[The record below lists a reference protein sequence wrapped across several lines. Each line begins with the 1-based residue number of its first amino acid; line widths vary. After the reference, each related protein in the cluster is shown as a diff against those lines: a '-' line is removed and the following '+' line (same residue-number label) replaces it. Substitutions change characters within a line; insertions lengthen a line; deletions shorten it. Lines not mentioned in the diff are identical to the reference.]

1 MIKTLL
7 KTLLLFATLSYL
19 IFAVVKV
26 SHPTQEMVCTGVE
39 FLFTDSGQTNL
50 IDRPML
56 EMLLTKN
63 KIAPKGHV
71 LAEKAI
77 SLGGSVQKAPYLQAE
92 IDLHDIEQRLSANPY
107 IDTVNCYHTASGKL
121 CVRVTPRRPLLH
133 VFAQDGDEFY
143 IDTKGGIMPAGGLP
157 TDLPIVTGHVTRQMS
172 NTRLLMLGN
181 LLQSDQYW
189 KRQAQQV
196 VINEKGW
203 IEIIPRFSGQ
213 RILLGEPKDL
223 QEKLNRVRMFY
234 EKAMPR
240 VGWNKYSTINAAFK
254 NQIICTKL

>member
-63 KIAPKGHV
+63 KIAPKGHM
-71 LAEKAI
+71 LAD
-77 SLGGSVQKAPYLQAE
+77 